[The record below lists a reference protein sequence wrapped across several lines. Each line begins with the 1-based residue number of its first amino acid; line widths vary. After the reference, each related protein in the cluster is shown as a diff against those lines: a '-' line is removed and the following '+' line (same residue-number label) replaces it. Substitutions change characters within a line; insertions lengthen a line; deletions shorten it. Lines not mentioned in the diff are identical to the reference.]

1 MEIKTKE
8 TVITQKIYIAK
19 DGQEFHN
26 EFACKKYELLLD
38 LQNQN
43 KKWMKSKI
51 EKDKNGKYSILDFDD
66 FYSLE
71 FYWLDNEE
79 DFSELLLYLSVYRKM
94 NIYKGSGWYVVVT
107 DRNDDWTD
115 IVRIEYL
122 SDYLQEYKDNLDK
135 WTNGILELVQS
146 KEIKET

>member
-8 TVITQKIYIAK
+8 TIITQKIYVAK

-38 LQNQN
+38 LQN
-43 KKWMKSKI
+43 KKWFKSKI
-51 EKDKNGKYSILDFDD
+51 EKDKNGRNYSILDFDD
-66 FYSLE
+66 FYCLE
-71 FYWLDNEE
+71 FYWLNNEE
-79 DFSELLLYLSVYRKM
+79 DFSELLLYSSVYGKM
-94 NIYKGSGWYVVVT
+94 NTYKGPGWYVVVA
-107 DRNDDWTD
+107 DRNDDWMD
-115 IVRIEYL
+115 IVRVEYL

>member
-8 TVITQKIYIAK
+8 TIITQKIYVAK
-19 DGQEFHN
+19 EFHN

-38 LQNQN
+38 LQN
-43 KKWMKSKI
+43 KKWFKSKI
-51 EKDKNGKYSILDFDD
+51 EKDKNGNYSILDFDD
-66 FYSLE
+66 FYCLN
-71 FYWLDNEE
+71 NEE
-79 DFSELLLYLSVYRKM
+79 DFSELLLYSSVYGKM
-94 NIYKGSGWYVVVT
+94 NTYKGPGWYVVVA
-107 DRNDDWTD
+107 DRNDDWMD
-115 IVRIEYL
+115 IVRVEYL